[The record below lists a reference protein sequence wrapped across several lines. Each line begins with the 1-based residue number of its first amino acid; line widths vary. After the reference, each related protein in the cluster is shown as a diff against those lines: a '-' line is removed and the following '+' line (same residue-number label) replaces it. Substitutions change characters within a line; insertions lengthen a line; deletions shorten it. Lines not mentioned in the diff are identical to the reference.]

1 MYCVVLSS
9 ILLLCAITICLVNF
23 LLGQQM
29 CPTALKSPYSLH
41 TSIKRL
47 CMSPAGSLSQRQ
59 VEKPAVAMTPGLKVA
74 SVVRWV
80 EVGWMFLTVLCFP
93 LTGRVRNLCSLGQSV
108 MGHSAEEALC
118 RPVRL
123 RLTESHCT
131 NNPLPFP
138 SPGLT
143 HLTRGPRRTPNWLK
157 MMCRMRNISAKQ
169 SLQHFKRWRVS

>member
-1 MYCVVLSS
+1 MCLIVLY
-9 ILLLCAITICLVNF
+9 V
-23 LLGQQM
+23 
-29 CPTALKSPYSLH
+29 
-41 TSIKRL
+41 
-47 CMSPAGSLSQRQ
+47 
-59 VEKPAVAMTPGLKVA
+59 
-74 SVVRWV
+74 
-80 EVGWMFLTVLCFP
+80 P

-108 MGHSAEEALC
+108 MGHSVEEALC

-157 MMCRMRNISAKQ
+157 IMCRMRNNPSSILNDGGSARPHICLSAWQ
-169 SLQHFKRWRVS
+169 LVDFELILWVRQTAGSLRDSIGESGLHTLTVKCETFSVLLWVWTQGIITQMLH